1 MKHYRFTVHVAYISA
16 CFLISWFIQ
25 RYRTEYYG
33 IWNNVIVIIV
43 SIVVI
48 TWFLSIFSDVAEA
61 IQTCILAEKQFH
73 PTYYAMASLDP
84 EFIEDLEHH
93 ELRKRK
99 DGQF

>member
-1 MKHYRFTVHVAYISA
+1 MKHYRFSVHVAYIST
-16 CFLISWFIQ
+16 CFLISWFVQ

-43 SIVVI
+43 SILVI

-61 IQTCILAEKQFH
+61 IQTCVLCEKQFYPNYH
-73 PTYYAMASLDP
+73 AMASLEP
-84 EFIEDLEHH
+84 GFIEDLEHH
-93 ELRKRK
+93 DLRKRK